1 MIFNRKKM
9 SINKVLCNDKNN
21 IFLKIFI
28 RKVIKYILVILIES
42 VIIIFFVNR
51 IKVISIANSEKQI
64 NNIIIYSKIENDLKT
79 FPIPLAY
86 RSEINY
92 EDTFGASRNNGGH
105 EGCDIMDNLNVSGRI
120 PIVSATDGTVTNIG
134 WLYLGGYRIGITS
147 ENDIYYYYA
156 HLDSY
161 AKGIKTGDK
170 IIAGQLIGFMGDT
183 GEGDEGTRGKFP
195 VHLHFGIYSGIS
207 QGKERPIDPYSFIKM
222 IELK

>member
-1 MIFNRKKM
+1 MKLNCYKISYNIILRN
-9 SINKVLCNDKNN
+9 IKNN
-21 IFLKIFI
+21 KFYRKILI
-28 RKVIKYILVILIES
+28 YILVILIEL
-42 VIIIFFVNR
+42 IIIIYFSEH
-51 IKVISIANSEKQI
+51 IKNISHNNSEKQI
-64 NNIIIYSKIENDLKT
+64 NNINIYSKIEKDLKT

-92 EDTFGASRNNGGH
+92 ADTFGASRNNGGH
-105 EGCDIMDNLNVSGRI
+105 EGCDIMDNLNVPGRI
-120 PIVSATDGTVTNIG
+120 PIVSATDGTITNIG
-134 WLYLGGYRIGITS
+134 WLFLGGYRIGITS

-207 QGKERPIDPYSFIKM
+207 QGNERPIDPYSFIKK